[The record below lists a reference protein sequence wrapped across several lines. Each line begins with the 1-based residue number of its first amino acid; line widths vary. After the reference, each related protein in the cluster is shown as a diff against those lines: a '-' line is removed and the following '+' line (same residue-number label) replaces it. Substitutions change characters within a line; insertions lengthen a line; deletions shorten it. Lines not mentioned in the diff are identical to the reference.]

1 MAPQPGK
8 PKEGKPKPG
17 KPWYAVLGKQ
27 SDPGPLADQECV
39 PCKGG
44 TPPLT
49 EEEYLPLLGQLTGWE
64 VRYQR
69 RLWKS
74 YKFKNFVEAVDFVN
88 RVTPL
93 AEAAGHHP
101 DLHVSWGSV
110 GVELWTHKIDGLS
123 SSDFIMAAKIDRLA
137 ATLPG
142 S

>member
-1 MAPQPGK
+1 VA
-8 PKEGKPKPG
+8 E
-17 KPWYAVLGKQ
+17 LR
-27 SDPGPLADQECV
+27 ADQACV

-49 EEEYLPLLGQLTGWE
+49 AEEYQPLLEQLTGWE
-64 VRYQR
+64 VRLER

-74 YKFKNFVEAVDFVN
+74 YRFKNFVEAVDFVN

-93 AEAAGHHP
+93 AEAEGHHP
-101 DLHVSWGSV
+101 DLHVSWGRV

-137 ATLPG
+137 ATPPG